1 MMAGYYW
8 LGLALAVRACVFFE
22 KEGKK
27 KEEKHEKLELICIYK
42 LKTIIMIQTMCLIV
56 C

>member
-27 KEEKHEKLELICIYK
+27 KEGRLR
-42 LKTIIMIQTMCLIV
+42 
-56 C
+56 